1 MNKQTLIILNCQYD
15 YIKGA
20 VAVTNAEKAISNIIS
35 YILYLHKNGL
45 LDKVI
50 FAIDWHQVN
59 HCSFEVNGGHL
70 PIHCVQ
76 HSKGASIDES
86 LFDVVMET
94 HTPYDIILRGDDAS
108 VDMISAFS
116 IRPFKDC
123 LFDNHHAVDVDEN
136 STIVVCGISTNNCL
150 KETTLDLIEL
160 DPKIL
165 LAGVALDEDPKEF
178 SDFLKG
184 FKIDTY

>member
-35 YILYLHKNGL
+35 YILSLHKHGL
-45 LDKVI
+45 LHKVI

-136 STIVVCGISTNNCL
+136 SAIVVCGISTNNCL